1 MATEKKKS
9 EKSEKSEKSAAA
21 ASTAACSVKDCKR
34 PYRAKGLCVTH
45 YKLWRRNELDGHKGR
60 YKICTKEGCRK
71 PRAFAGFCA
80 EHSGKA
86 APAEAAA

>member
-1 MATEKKKS
+1 MATEKTTKKTDATAA
-9 EKSEKSEKSAAA
+9 KSAA
-21 ASTAACSVKDCKR
+21 CSMTGCKR
-34 PYRAKGLCVTH
+34 PYRAKGLCITH
-45 YKLWRRNELDGHKGR
+45 YKLWRRNELEGHKGR

-80 EHSGKA
+80 EHSGKG

>member
-1 MATEKKKS
+1 MATEKKTKTES
-9 EKSEKSEKSAAA
+9 KNTNAAKDK
-21 ASTAACSVKDCKR
+21 ACSVKDCKR

-71 PRAFAGFCA
+71 PREFAGFCA
-80 EHSGKA
+80 EHAGKG
-86 APAEAAA
+86 APATQAAA